1 MRDREAVGETLW
13 LRSARLVA
21 ETKQTDAQTQ
31 TNYQAF
37 CYSSPKK
44 VTFQYYREVLQSII
58 QKYRKTMAQSVSDK
72 VVQTDQELEPPV
84 KLALQRL
91 EANAIPLHQLVA
103 LTTNLQFY

>member
-1 MRDREAVGETLW
+1 MQDREAVGETLW
-13 LRSARLVA
+13 LRSARPVV

-72 VVQTDQELEPPV
+72 VVQTDQ
-84 KLALQRL
+84 KK
-91 EANAIPLHQLVA
+91 PLSLFEFGNDIE
-103 LTTNLQFY
+103 TNVEQNTSSLYLD

>member
-1 MRDREAVGETLW
+1 MQDREAVGETLR
-13 LRSARLVA
+13 LRGARPVV

-58 QKYRKTMAQSVSDK
+58 QKYMKTMAQSVSDK
-72 VVQTDQELEPPV
+72 VVQTDQD
-84 KLALQRL
+84 K
-91 EANAIPLHQLVA
+91 PLSLFEFGNDIE
-103 LTTNLQFY
+103 TNVEQNTSSLYLD